1 MKRIELIMQQIVS
14 NSREGQAS
22 SAQELAELLSLSRAN
37 VSSDLN
43 QLWREGRIE
52 KSTTRPVRFSLPGTQ
67 PTALM
72 NEKKVEAKAF
82 EQRKAEG
89 KRTWERNSA
98 GSFSTEPKRN
108 NHQGVNQLQDSV
120 MDQLAKDCQ
129 SLTALIEQA
138 KAALLYPPHGMHT
151 LLFGETGVGKTM
163 FAGLMYEYAVEKGIL
178 AATAPF
184 ITFNCADYAHNAQL
198 LVGQLFG
205 VKKGAYTGAD
215 QDRPGLMEAADNGIL
230 FLDEVHRLPS
240 EGQEMLFTFIDKGF
254 FRRVGETDGVRQ
266 ATVRLIAATTE
277 NPTSALLA
285 TFTRRIPMMIS
296 LPSLKERGLEERL
309 QLIKQFFQE
318 ESYRL
323 GKDIHVSGNSIRALL
338 LYHCPNNIGQLKTD
352 IRLSCAKAY
361 ADFISLRKTEMQIT
375 TADLPPHVKEGVLHV
390 EQNRQNIEKLIGEKK
405 YFLFHPDQEP
415 YILEDSSVIDNNI
428 YERMEQ
434 KIVQL
439 RATGVSD
446 TELYTVLT
454 SEIEKYFTNYLTNVR
469 KSFNQEDVLK
479 IVHPDIVN
487 LVEDIVKYAE
497 TILNR
502 KLTRNVLLGMSLH
515 IQTLIDR
522 IGRGKTISNPQLNQ
536 ISKLHKAEFMVALE
550 CVSKIEEA
558 FDLDIPLDEAGF
570 LCMFFVLDEAQPEEM
585 KNYVGILVMMHG
597 NSSAT
602 SMVEVTNR
610 LLGTD
615 HAVSLD
621 MPLEKTPHELL
632 EKAKEI
638 ARTIGN
644 EEGLLFLVDMGSL
657 LTFGEIVQKELG
669 IPVKV
674 IPLVSTTHVLEAT
687 RKAISGSTLDEIY
700 QSVLAVSSH
709 EIQEQ
714 SVKRERNKLPKQ
726 VIVTA
731 CLTGEGSA
739 LVIKN
744 LLKNYLRFHNESLQI
759 IPITCVDQTKAKQ
772 ELEDLK
778 EKRQI
783 LCVVS
788 NFRLDIEAPQ
798 YNIEQVLSLQAIP
811 EIQQIINQEEIYI
824 KMGETLES
832 HLKYL
837 SGEQVLA
844 DVRATIKCMEKEL
857 QQDLYQDEL
866 MGITLHMCC
875 MIDRLKGREE
885 VAVFKEKEAYKQNY
899 KEMLTVIQR
908 LMQPIELTYGIM
920 VEENE
925 ICYLVKFFLMSE
937 ENQPQS

>member
-138 KAALLYPPHGMHT
+138 KAALLYPPYGMHT

-375 TADLPPHVKEGVLHV
+375 TADLP
-390 EQNRQNIEKLIGEKK
+390 
-405 YFLFHPDQEP
+405 
-415 YILEDSSVIDNNI
+415 
-428 YERMEQ
+428 
-434 KIVQL
+434 
-439 RATGVSD
+439 
-446 TELYTVLT
+446 
-454 SEIEKYFTNYLTNVR
+454 
-469 KSFNQEDVLK
+469 
-479 IVHPDIVN
+479 
-487 LVEDIVKYAE
+487 
-497 TILNR
+497 
-502 KLTRNVLLGMSLH
+502 
-515 IQTLIDR
+515 
-522 IGRGKTISNPQLNQ
+522 
-536 ISKLHKAEFMVALE
+536 
-550 CVSKIEEA
+550 
-558 FDLDIPLDEAGF
+558 
-570 LCMFFVLDEAQPEEM
+570 
-585 KNYVGILVMMHG
+585 
-597 NSSAT
+597 
-602 SMVEVTNR
+602 
-610 LLGTD
+610 
-615 HAVSLD
+615 
-621 MPLEKTPHELL
+621 
-632 EKAKEI
+632 
-638 ARTIGN
+638 
-644 EEGLLFLVDMGSL
+644 
-657 LTFGEIVQKELG
+657 
-669 IPVKV
+669 
-674 IPLVSTTHVLEAT
+674 
-687 RKAISGSTLDEIY
+687 
-700 QSVLAVSSH
+700 
-709 EIQEQ
+709 
-714 SVKRERNKLPKQ
+714 
-726 VIVTA
+726 
-731 CLTGEGSA
+731 
-739 LVIKN
+739 
-744 LLKNYLRFHNESLQI
+744 
-759 IPITCVDQTKAKQ
+759 
-772 ELEDLK
+772 
-778 EKRQI
+778 
-783 LCVVS
+783 
-788 NFRLDIEAPQ
+788 
-798 YNIEQVLSLQAIP
+798 
-811 EIQQIINQEEIYI
+811 
-824 KMGETLES
+824 
-832 HLKYL
+832 
-837 SGEQVLA
+837 
-844 DVRATIKCMEKEL
+844 
-857 QQDLYQDEL
+857 L
-866 MGITLHMCC
+866 M
-875 MIDRLKGREE
+875 
-885 VAVFKEKEAYKQNY
+885 
-899 KEMLTVIQR
+899 
-908 LMQPIELTYGIM
+908 
-920 VEENE
+920 
-925 ICYLVKFFLMSE
+925 
-937 ENQPQS
+937 